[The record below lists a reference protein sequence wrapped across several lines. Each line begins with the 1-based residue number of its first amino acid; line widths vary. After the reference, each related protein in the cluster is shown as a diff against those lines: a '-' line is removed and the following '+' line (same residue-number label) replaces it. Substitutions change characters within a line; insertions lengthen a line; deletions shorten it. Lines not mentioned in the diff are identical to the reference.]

1 MLINTPFLRAISSHH
16 YFKWSKPKPTHRPF
30 FPPRQRGSEF
40 RPFQHLHGSLSISFG
55 SIAGASM
62 TIDRIVMKRTLKD
75 AGRSASEDGAEA
87 PQMIDRSIN
96 GCRL

>member
-1 MLINTPFLRAISSHH
+1 MVKAEADA
-16 YFKWSKPKPTHRPF
+16 PTI
-30 FPPRQRGSEF
+30 FPPQQRGSEF

-62 TIDRIVMKRTLKD
+62 TIDRIVMKRSLKD